1 MDLTNLP
8 KLTDRKLKRLGR
20 GHGSGRGKTSGRGTK
35 GQKARRDISLSFE
48 GGALPLIKRMPFLR
62 GKGRN
67 PSIKAPVVELTL
79 SDLNKLPAKTVVT
92 PESLVEHR
100 IVGQDM
106 LKGGVKVISTGT
118 LDKVLTVKVPVSS
131 GAKTI
136 IEKAGGSVETNS

>member
-48 GGALPLIKRMPFLR
+48 GGALPLIKRIPFLR

-67 PSIKAPVVELTL
+67 PSIKAPVVEVTL
-79 SDLNKLPAKTVVT
+79 ADLNKLPAKTVVT
-92 PESLVEHR
+92 QESLVEHK
-100 IVGQDM
+100 IVEQGM
-106 LKGGVKVISTGT
+106 LKGGVKVVATGS
-118 LDKVLTVKVPVSS
+118 LNNALTVKVPVSG
-131 GAKTI
+131 GAKAI
-136 IEKAGGSVETNS
+136 IEKAGGSVE